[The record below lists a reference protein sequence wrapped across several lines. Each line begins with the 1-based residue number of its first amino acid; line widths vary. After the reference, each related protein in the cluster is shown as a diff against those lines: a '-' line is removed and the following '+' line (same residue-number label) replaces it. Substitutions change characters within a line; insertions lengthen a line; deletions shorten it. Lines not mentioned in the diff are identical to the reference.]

1 MKNNDIG
8 EIYHRHVDT
17 VYKVCFML
25 LKNVSDTEDA
35 VQTVFIKLMQSNKTF
50 ADHEHEKAWL
60 IRTAQNHCKNLLG
73 HWWSR
78 KKVDMVSL
86 PEQAISQRD
95 EWKDVWTQVLDLPIK
110 YKTVVY
116 LYYYE
121 GYSTKEIAHML
132 EIKEATIRSQ
142 LYTARKLLQISMEM
156 EVKRYENRRIESSY

>member
-1 MKNNDIG
+1 MINHEIG

-17 VYKVCFML
+17 LYKVCFML

-35 VQTVFIKLMQSNKTF
+35 VQTVFIKLLQSNKSFT
-50 ADHEHEKAWL
+50 DHEHEKAWL
-60 IRTAQNHCKNLLG
+60 IRTAQNHCRNILK

-78 KKVDMVSL
+78 KKVNIESL
-86 PEQAISQRD
+86 PEQTIPKRD
-95 EWKDVWTQVLDLPIK
+95 DLKDVWRQVLDLPTK

-132 EIKEATIRSQ
+132 NIKESTIRSQ
-142 LYTARKLLQISMEM
+142 LHTARKLLKISIEM
-156 EVKRYENRRIESSY
+156 EVKLYENRRTESSY